1 MNKNN
6 QNNQN
11 TKKMDSATTFTIT
24 TLAQHFGFDSKEAT
38 SHVAQFLIEE
48 AKEKIRELEAL
59 VLPPK
64 EEEKE
69 VESQPI
75 PAEPKP
81 AEPKP
86 AEPIPSQGRRDGTSI
101 QSKGRRDGTSLP
113 KAAFPLPWCNKV
125 LPDRCEAIVKNY
137 ELYTQCMFAPAANSK
152 FCKKCAKEAN
162 DEGLPKFGFAQDR
175 VNKPNWQTPQGKT
188 PLRYVRVW
196 NTNKALSKAGVT
208 RTQVEEEAAK
218 FGLVVPADQWTKP
231 ERRSRSRKPKSP
243 IADSSDS
250 ESEAE
255 SAGEAPPKTPT
266 RKTKPVSPN
275 APKRVK
281 ANADASTP
289 ERKTKPVSPNAP
301 KKAQAKA
308 VPQAEAQPEAEAEA
322 VPQDLVVRSLA
333 LELEENP
340 YDLETED
347 EADDD
352 DDMDQT
358 LAVFPKEIEITPG
371 NKKMCLVDAEGKN
384 VLDQETLEP
393 IGVLKDGKFIPN

>member
-1 MNKNN
+1 
-6 QNNQN
+6 
-11 TKKMDSATTFTIT
+11 MDSATTFTIT

-69 VESQPI
+69 VESQP
-75 PAEPKP
+75 AKSE
-81 AEPKP
+81 
-86 AEPIPSQGRRDGTSI
+86 GRRDGTSI
-101 QSKGRRDGTSLP
+101 QSEGRRDGTSIPAEPIPATSIPSQGRRDGTSLP

-137 ELYTQCMFAPAANSK
+137 ELYTQCMSAPAANSK

-218 FGLVVPADQWTKP
+218 FGLEVPADQWTKP

-250 ESEAE
+250 ESEPE

-266 RKTKPVSPN
+266 RKTKPVSPD

-289 ERKTKPVSPNAP
+289 ERETKPVSPNAP
-301 KKAQAKA
+301 KKAEAKA
-308 VPQAEAQPEAEAEA
+308 VPQAKAEAEAEAEA

-358 LAVFPKEIEITPG
+358 LAVFPKEIEISPG

-393 IGVLKDGKFIPN
+393 IGVLKDGTFVPN

>member
-1 MNKNN
+1 
-6 QNNQN
+6 
-11 TKKMDSATTFTIT
+11 MDSATTFTIT

-69 VESQPI
+69 EEKEVVSQPIPDEPI
-75 PAEPKP
+75 PAEPKS
-81 AEPKP
+81 
-86 AEPIPSQGRRDGTSI
+86 AEPIQSKGRRDGTSI
-101 QSKGRRDGTSLP
+101 QSEGRRDGTSLP

-137 ELYTQCMFAPAANSK
+137 ELYTQCMSAPAANSK
-152 FCKKCAKEAN
+152 FCKKCAKEAS

-196 NTNKALSKAGVT
+196 NTNKALAKAGVT

-250 ESEAE
+250 ESEPE

-266 RKTKPVSPN
+266 RKTKPVSPDAPKRVKANADASTPERKTKPVSPN

-289 ERKTKPVSPNAP
+289 ERKTKPVSPDAP
-301 KKAQAKA
+301 KKAEGRSPTSRSRSSSHKPKQSHKTWLFA
-308 VPQAEAQPEAEAEA
+308 VLLWNLKRIPM
-322 VPQDLVVRSLA
+322 
-333 LELEENP
+333 
-340 YDLETED
+340 TWK
-347 EADDD
+347 
-352 DDMDQT
+352 
-358 LAVFPKEIEITPG
+358 PKTKQMMMTTWTRHSQYSPRR
-371 NKKMCLVDAEGKN
+371 LR
-384 VLDQETLEP
+384 LHQETR
-393 IGVLKDGKFIPN
+393 KCAS